1 MPEAQVST
9 YENLSFNELGAF
21 KDIKIAELEAY
32 FKSHTKDGQIVMD
45 ADEVEIVRMKNRE
58 ITEATK
64 RWEMLREMDETFK
77 KTVEAH
83 SKINTV
89 DRKVPFT
96 VGEGGGGI
104 SSQQVGAI
112 KSIGEM
118 FTETNA
124 YKSHKGL
131 HDSGNY
137 EYRAT
142 LGENLNAAEM
152 KTLMM
157 TSAGFAPDNART
169 AKLVPFALRRPTV
182 GDLIP
187 TDPTTLTTIKYMEE
201 TTWGTASTN
210 ANPAAAVAEGDAKPE
225 AELEWTEQSAEVEK
239 IAVWIPVTTEQ
250 LEDVPGIQGI
260 INNRLSMMLQ
270 LKEEDYLL
278 TGTGVSP
285 QIEGFLVKT
294 GVLTQATAGDTNID
308 ALYRG
313 MTKVRV
319 SGFAEPTAV
328 VVHPNNWTPIR
339 LAKTLDGLYIW
350 GHPSD
355 PGPERIFGKS
365 VVVTQA
371 ITANTALTGDFQL
384 YSHISRKKGITI
396 IVGTIGNQL
405 IENKKTIVAEMRE
418 SLEIY
423 RASAFCKVTGLGV

>member
-1 MPEAQVST
+1 MSSTQVAT
-9 YENLSFNELGAF
+9 WENLSFKELGEF
-21 KDIKIAELEAY
+21 KDTKIAELDTY

-45 ADEVEIVRMKNRE
+45 ADEVDIVRMKNKE
-58 ITEATK
+58 ITDATK
-64 RWEMLREMDETFK
+64 RWEQLREMDEVFK
-77 KTVEAH
+77 RTVEAH
-83 SKINTV
+83 TKNTTV
-89 DRKVPFT
+89 DRKVPFI
-96 VGEGGGGI
+96 VSDSEGHF
-104 SSQQVGAI
+104 QQSGSL
-112 KSIGEM
+112 KSLGEM
-118 FTETNA
+118 FTDARE
-124 YKSHKGL
+124 YKAQKGL
-131 HDSGNY
+131 HDSGNF
-137 EYRAT
+137 EYRVK
-142 LGENLNAAEM
+142 LGENLNAVEM
-152 KTLMM
+152 KTLMT
-157 TSAGFAPDNART
+157 TSAGFAPDSPRT
-169 AKLVPFALRRPTV
+169 SKLVPFALRRPTV

-187 TDPTTLTTIKYMEE
+187 TDPTTLSTIKYMEE

-210 ANPAAAVAEGDAKPE
+210 ANPAEAVAEGDEKPE

-294 GVLTQATAGDTNID
+294 GVLTQAAAGDTNID
-308 ALYRG
+308 AIYKG
-313 MTKVRV
+313 FTKVRV

-328 VVHPNNWTPIR
+328 VVHPNNWTPVR

-423 RASAFCKVTGLGV
+423 RASAFCKITGLSA

>member
-1 MPEAQVST
+1 MPETQVKT
-9 YENLSFNELGAF
+9 WEGLSLNELAAF
-21 KDIKIAELEAY
+21 KDAKIAELETY
-32 FKSHTKDGQIVMD
+32 FKSHTKNGQIEMD
-45 ADEVEIVRMKNRE
+45 ATELDIVRAKNKE
-58 ITEATK
+58 ITDATK
-64 RWEMLREMDETFK
+64 RWEQLREADEIFQ

-89 DRKVPFT
+89 NRQVPFI
-96 VGEGGGGI
+96 VSDKDGHF
-104 SSQQVGAI
+104 QQSGAF
-112 KSIGEM
+112 KSLGEM
-118 FTETNA
+118 FTETSA

-131 HDSGNY
+131 HDGGNY
-137 EYRAT
+137 EYRAA

-152 KTLMM
+152 KTLMT
-157 TSAGFAPDNART
+157 TSAGFAPPNDRT
-169 AKLVPFALRRPTV
+169 TRVVDFALRRPTV

-201 TTWGTASTN
+201 TTWGTATTN
-210 ANPAAAVAEGDAKPE
+210 ANPALAVAEGDPKPE

-250 LEDVPGIQGI
+250 LEDVPGIQGV
-260 INNRLSMMLQ
+260 INNRLGMMLQ

-294 GVLTQATAGDTNID
+294 GVLTQAAGGDTNID
-308 ALYRG
+308 AIYRG

-365 VVVTQA
+365 VIVTQA

-384 YSHISRKKGITI
+384 YSHISRRKGITI

>member
-1 MPEAQVST
+1 MADVQVAT
-9 YENLSFNELGAF
+9 YENLSFQELAAF

-45 ADEVEIVRMKNRE
+45 ADEVEIVRMKNKE

-64 RWEMLREMDETFK
+64 RWENLREMDEVFK

-83 SKINTV
+83 TKNTTV
-89 DRKVPFT
+89 ERRVPFI
-96 VGEGGGGI
+96 VGDGGGALQSI
-104 SSQQVGAI
+104 AE
-112 KSIGEM
+112 KSLGEM
-118 FTETNA
+118 FTDTPA

-142 LGENLNAAEM
+142 LGENLNAVEM
-152 KTLMM
+152 KTLMT
-157 TSAGFAPDNART
+157 TSAGFAPDSPRT

-187 TDPTTLTTIKYMEE
+187 TDPTTLSTIKYMEE
-201 TTWGTASTN
+201 TTWGTATTN
-210 ANPAAAVAEGDAKPE
+210 ANPAAAVAEGDPKPE

-278 TGTGVSP
+278 TGTGISP

-294 GVLTQATAGDTNID
+294 GVLTQATGGDTNID
-308 ALYRG
+308 AFYKG

-319 SGFAEPTAV
+319 SGFAEPTAL
-328 VVHPNNWTPIR
+328 VVHPNNWTPVR

-418 SLEIY
+418 SLEIF
-423 RASAFCKVTGLGV
+423 RASAFCKITGLSV

>member
-1 MPEAQVST
+1 MSSTQVAT
-9 YENLSFNELGAF
+9 WENLSFKELGEF
-21 KDIKIAELEAY
+21 KDTKIAELDTY

-45 ADEVEIVRMKNRE
+45 ADEVDIVRMKNKE
-58 ITEATK
+58 ITDATK
-64 RWEMLREMDETFK
+64 RWEQLREMDEVFK
-77 KTVEAH
+77 RTVEAH
-83 SKINTV
+83 TKNTTV
-89 DRKVPFT
+89 DRKVPFI
-96 VGEGGGGI
+96 VSDSEGHF
-104 SSQQVGAI
+104 QQSGSL
-112 KSIGEM
+112 KSLGEM
-118 FTETNA
+118 FTDARE
-124 YKSHKGL
+124 YKAQKGL
-131 HDSGNY
+131 HDSGNF
-137 EYRAT
+137 EYRVK
-142 LGENLNAAEM
+142 LGENLNAVEM
-152 KTLMM
+152 KTLMT
-157 TSAGFAPDNART
+157 TSAGFAPDSPRT
-169 AKLVPFALRRPTV
+169 SKLVPFALRRPTV

-187 TDPTTLTTIKYMEE
+187 TDPTTLSTIKYMEE

-210 ANPAAAVAEGDAKPE
+210 ANPAEAVAEGDEKPE

-294 GVLTQATAGDTNID
+294 GVLTQAAAGDTNID
-308 ALYRG
+308 AIYKGL
-313 MTKVRV
+313 TKVRV

-328 VVHPNNWTPIR
+328 VVHPNNWTPVR

-423 RASAFCKVTGLGV
+423 RASAFCKITGLSA